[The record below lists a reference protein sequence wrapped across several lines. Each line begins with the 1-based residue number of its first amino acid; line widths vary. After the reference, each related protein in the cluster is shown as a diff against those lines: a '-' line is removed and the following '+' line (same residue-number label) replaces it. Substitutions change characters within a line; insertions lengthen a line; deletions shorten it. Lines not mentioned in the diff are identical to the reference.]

1 MSNPEEG
8 EPRQAAEPQAAPH
21 DVDFQHT
28 YERLAGA
35 PLRVERIMLVGL
47 QRTKSGVVEQE
58 LARIKD
64 ARTLEEIRDAALRAY
79 EELMALDI
87 FDAVDVVLG
96 EGSKVCS
103 AGQRSVAPVSFAGLT
118 AWQHLPQRLQ
128 GDNLWESPTGCRR
141 QPAAA
146 SLPTTSRLPR
156 PLQGGKTCTVVARF
170 QEKNMVRLHAGTY
183 VQGTEG
189 AAIMLL
195 CCCRHVFV
203 CSIWQ
208 QPALSLCPAGRDGW
222 ASTLLVVSSSCSPSH
237 ASLSPTPALP
247 PGSMDTSLNLTNP
260 LGYAEQVSLGAE
272 YGSQSTSIY
281 RVGLTKPKAFGRP
294 LLADVRLHQLAHDF
308 SRWSSYAELLR
319 GGALTLSRLGGC
331 ASAALAAG

>member
-128 GDNLWESPTGCRR
+128 GDHLWESPTGFRR

-146 SLPTTSRLPR
+146 SLPANNLP
-156 PLQGGKTCTVVARF
+156 
-170 QEKNMVRLHAGTY
+170 
-183 VQGTEG
+183 
-189 AAIMLL
+189 
-195 CCCRHVFV
+195 
-203 CSIWQ
+203 
-208 QPALSLCPAGRDGW
+208 PAPPPAGRQDLHGCCSLPGEEHGAAACRDIRAGLRRCCHHAALLLPPCICVLCMAAARSVALSGW
-222 ASTLLVVSSSCSPSH
+222 A
-237 ASLSPTPALP
+237 
-247 PGSMDTSLNLTNP
+247 
-260 LGYAEQVSLGAE
+260 
-272 YGSQSTSIY
+272 
-281 RVGLTKPKAFGRP
+281 
-294 LLADVRLHQLAHDF
+294 
-308 SRWSSYAELLR
+308 
-319 GGALTLSRLGGC
+319 
-331 ASAALAAG
+331 